1 MRAYLALVLLLA
13 LAALTGCAEP
23 PATPEAAVRST
34 LAEIEA
40 AAEAGDVGAFKRVVS
55 EHYEDPLGHDKQR
68 LMAYVTFHVLRNQRG
83 REVLLRVR
91 DVQIV
96 QEGRAAVVVHIGLAG
111 SGGSML
117 RANVYEVAMTF
128 ASEDDDWRLTWAE
141 WQPAPPAALL

>member
-1 MRAYLALVLLLA
+1 
-13 LAALTGCAEP
+13 
-23 PATPEAAVRST
+23 
-34 LAEIEA
+34 
-40 AAEAGDVGAFKRVVS
+40 
-55 EHYEDPLGHDKQR
+55 
-68 LMAYVTFHVLRNQRG
+68 
-83 REVLLRVR
+83 
-91 DVQIV
+91 VQIV